1 MATQTDVRSPLHET
15 VATTATDYWN
25 DSCSIEELQYA
36 IGHGAVG
43 ATSNP
48 TIVGEVL
55 RKEMH
60 LWRDRLDEMIAERPF
75 ATEDDITWQLI
86 EEMAVKGSEL
96 LLPIFE
102 RERGRKG
109 RLSIQTN
116 PKLYRDAAE
125 ITEQA
130 IRFAG
135 LAPNMQVKAP
145 VTRAGIQALEDMTAA
160 GIDVRPLLSG
170 QYPLTDAVDAFKAAA
185 DKNHSTKVQLVA

>member
-1 MATQTDVRSPLHET
+1 MATQTELKSPLQET
-15 VATTATDYWN
+15 VSTTATDYWN

-60 LWRDRLDEMIAERPF
+60 LWRGRLDEMVAERPS

-96 LLPIFE
+96 LLPVFE
-102 RERGRKG
+102 REHGR
-109 RLSIQTN
+109 
-116 PKLYRDAAE
+116 
-125 ITEQA
+125 
-130 IRFAG
+130 
-135 LAPNMQVKAP
+135 
-145 VTRAGIQALEDMTAA
+145 
-160 GIDVRPLLSG
+160 
-170 QYPLTDAVDAFKAAA
+170 
-185 DKNHSTKVQLVA
+185 